1 MVAVKYNQIA
11 LKIQTKKIPMSVIS
25 NGSVSMRIRI
35 IVARPNRILGL
46 NKPYYVRLK
55 TNPPGVL
62 LFPIRRE
69 PPPEYA
75 SMK

>member
-1 MVAVKYNQIA
+1 MRSAVKYNQIA
-11 LKIQTKKIPMSVIS
+11 LKIQTKKVPMSAIS

-55 TNPPGVL
+55 TNPPGRSSV
-62 LFPIRRE
+62 PDS
-69 PPPEYA
+69 A
-75 SMK
+75 AAAA